1 MSWILINFSFCST
14 GLKCFPWLKCF
25 SVCPHL
31 VAGNVEKSA
40 LWIWNE
46 AKVYFMWDVKKKKSL
61 KNQDTK
67 VYISRAFR
75 INTNNKCWEW
85 MLWAIKKRNR
95 NLFFLTR
102 GQIFLELWEITLK
115 FDYPGFELLTMW
127 LSASYLTF
135 GALILSCVT
144 HKETIIEFI
153 W

>member
-1 MSWILINFSFCST
+1 M
-14 GLKCFPWLKCF
+14 
-25 SVCPHL
+25 CPHL